1 MKIYKEISLK
11 DFEFWSGARDFREK
25 LTDEEM
31 DTVES
36 IMVEDGFTH
45 YWSETMINDFFWFDQ
60 DTVAEWL
67 DTTEEEIWA
76 RE

>member
-31 DTVES
+31 DIIES
-36 IMVEDGFTH
+36 CLEDDEH
-45 YWSETMINDFFWFDQ
+45 QYSETEINDIFWFDQ
-60 DTVAEWL
+60 ETVAEWL